1 MSNILANLSISDNS
15 IQNTVQIGDNLYEY
29 YFYLVNPDKKFI
41 AFKYSGIHELRIID
55 DLKNFFTYGSM
66 IFNNTLDAIESIS
79 NVRSQGDVEPY
90 VFRGDGRDYLI
101 VSTTPNILPDD
112 NLIRKAP
119 ALARQRY
126 NLKYIFS
133 IYNYE
138 DIITEDR
145 DLKLK
150 RISFHDYSFQVMKE
164 KTSYFTTGKGTSNT
178 QREVKTGQ
186 AIKTL
191 ITDTFK
197 NDYNISPNFDP
208 AWDIGGTN
216 IFYSSPAD
224 YKSIDDLYYLLDYHV
239 SGLEGDYTPCLLRK
253 NRQDV
258 WELKSLNKL
267 FKEAYYKGTSQ
278 LGDAGGIGIIE
289 NFTIGKQDAAFGVNN
304 TKQRVPTVNTFADSL
319 ADYSVIENFQLSNM
333 TAEDAQTSIT
343 TNIVHNYNIEDKLFS
358 IDMSENNYT
367 KNLEIYNKN
376 FVRTMKGTEGRSPY
390 SNIVGN
396 ELRIKN
402 KNVNN
407 VYSPAYNSYQRLNV
421 GRNRFLLSGLFL
433 NTAISFRARG
443 VTARE
448 AGKFIT
454 IDRADS
460 QSEST
465 FDSKLL
471 GIYLITK
478 IEHVFYRGT
487 YINNVIAI
495 KTYNSDNLK
504 LSSQTT

>member
-1 MSNILANLSISDNS
+1 MSSIISNLSLTNNS
-15 IQNTVQIGDNLYEY
+15 SQNTVQIGDNLYEY
-29 YFYLVNPDKKFI
+29 YFYLVNPDKKFV
-41 AFKYSGIHELRIID
+41 AFKYSGIHELRLVD
-55 DLKNFFTYGSM
+55 DLKTFFTHGYM
-66 IFNNTLDAIESIS
+66 VFNNTLDAIESTS
-79 NVRSQGDVEPY
+79 NIQSRGDAEPY

-133 IYNYE
+133 VYNYE
-138 DIITEDR
+138 DIITEDK

-150 RISFHDYSFQVMKE
+150 RISFHDYAYQVMKE
-164 KTSYFTTGKGTSNT
+164 KTSYFTTGRGTSNT

-186 AIKTL
+186 AIKNL
-191 ITDTFK
+191 ITETFR
-197 NDYNISPNFDP
+197 NDYNIEPSFDP
-208 AWDIGGTN
+208 SWDSGGTN

-224 YKSIDDLYYLLDYHV
+224 YKAIDDLYYLLDYHV
-239 SGLEGDYTPCLLRK
+239 SGLEGDYTSCLLRK

-267 FKEAYYKGTSQ
+267 FKEAYFKGTSQ
-278 LGDAGGIGIIE
+278 LGDAGGVGIIE
-289 NFTIGKQDAAFGVNN
+289 NFTIGKQDATFGINN
-304 TKQRVPTVNTFADSL
+304 TKQRTPSISTFADSL
-319 ADYSVIENFQLSNM
+319 ADYSVIENFQLANM
-333 TAEDAQTSIT
+333 TAEDAQTSMT
-343 TNIVHNYNIEDKLFS
+343 TNIVHNYNFQDKLFS
-358 IDMSENNYT
+358 VDMLENNYT
-367 KNLEIYNKN
+367 KNLEVYNKN

-390 SNIVGN
+390 TNIVGN
-396 ELRIKN
+396 ELRVKN
-402 KNVNN
+402 KNVNH
-407 VYSPAYNSYQRLNV
+407 VYSPSYDPYQRLNA
-421 GRNRFLLSGLFL
+421 GRNRFLLSGVFL

-443 VTARE
+443 LTARE

-471 GIYLITK
+471 GIYLIIK
-478 IEHVFYRGT
+478 VEHLFYRGA
-487 YINNVIAI
+487 YINNIIAV
-495 KTYNSDNLK
+495 KTYNSDDLK
-504 LSSQTT
+504 LSSQAI